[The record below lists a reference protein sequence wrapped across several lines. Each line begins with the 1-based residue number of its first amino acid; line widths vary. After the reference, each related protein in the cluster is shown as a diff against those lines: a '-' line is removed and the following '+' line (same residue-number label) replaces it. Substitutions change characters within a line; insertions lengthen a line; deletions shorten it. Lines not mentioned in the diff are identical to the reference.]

1 MSSDEKIIPPSAMK
15 IFGILKDDGPLTPK
29 AISNKTTFSSRTV
42 RYALKIL
49 LKLGLVKKLPNLRD
63 ARQFIYK
70 I

>member
-1 MSSDEKIIPPSAMK
+1 MSSDENDIPPSALK
-15 IFGILKDDGPLTPK
+15 IFDILQVNGPLTPK

-49 LKLGLVKKLPNLRD
+49 LRLGLVKKLPNLRD
-63 ARQFIYK
+63 ARQFIYR